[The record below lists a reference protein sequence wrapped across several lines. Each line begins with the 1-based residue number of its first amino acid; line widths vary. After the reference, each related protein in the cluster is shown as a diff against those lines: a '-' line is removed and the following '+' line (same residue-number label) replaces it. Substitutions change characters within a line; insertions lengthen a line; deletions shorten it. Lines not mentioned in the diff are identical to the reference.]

1 MIKAWNERAWE
12 EYLYWQGQD
21 KKTLKKINSLVQ
33 DIERN
38 GYNCIGKP
46 EPLKNNLSGW
56 WSAQIDEKNR
66 LVFRLSVNNEAGFL
80 EILSCKGHYQDK

>member
-12 EYLYWQGQD
+12 EYLYWQQQD
-21 KKTLKKINSLVQ
+21 KRTLKKINSLIK

-46 EPLKNNLSGW
+46 EPLKGNLSGW
-56 WSAQIDEKNR
+56 WSVEINEKDR
-66 LVFRLSVNNEAGFL
+66 LVFRLSKNNEKNFL
-80 EILSCKGHYQDK
+80 EVLSCKGHYQNK